1 MAKIGLILAIALG
14 IVFHL
19 YWQAGF
25 PYTHDG
31 ENHVARFADYAA
43 AIRQG
48 QIPPRIAPNIWSG
61 VGYPVFIFNYPLS
74 NILSLPLSALNVPYA
89 DSFKLLAVA
98 YVMIGGVGFWLWLS
112 HFLPQLSPRSKLV
125 GLLTWLSFP
134 FLIST
139 IYFRGNIGE
148 IAAYGLLP
156 WLFVGIELVRSNARW
171 SWLVVVAAT
180 ATFLLAHNISAVF
193 VWPLVLGYAFYRFN
207 EKWLWWKLWLVPSAL
222 GGLMTT
228 WFWLPALFEKQ
239 FTVLDSASN
248 NSAAV
253 AHAPTIWQLLSGAV
267 RFGFSYPGSLDTLS
281 FSLGITWL
289 VLLVGVFVYFQK
301 KTNNKANT
309 SLRFL
314 LWVTIVLIVLQVPP
328 LARIWNAPYLHFI
341 QFPWRLSLFLGL
353 PVAGLAAL
361 VWQHANTPIRYVVAT
376 MLILGFC
383 EVALLKPADYV
394 YKTSEDF
401 ASFPHSTTTQNEN
414 RPKTFVGL
422 HGEIPPYASIM
433 SGQGSVSIG
442 SWKGHVHTYEVLA
455 QSTVVIAEATIY
467 YPGWNVTAR
476 NLETQEVASLPVDT
490 TLHNGWLSYTLP
502 SGNYAVVSS
511 FTENTWP
518 RVGGDILSLIALA
531 GAVTIPTI
539 LGRRSKD

>member
-1 MAKIGLILAIALG
+1 MAKIGLILALAFG

-43 AIRQG
+43 AVRQG
-48 QIPPRIAPNIWSG
+48 QLPPRIAPNIWSG

-74 NILSLPLSALNVPYA
+74 NILSLPLSAVNLPYT
-89 DSFKLLAVA
+89 DSFKVLAVV
-98 YVMIGGVGFWLWLS
+98 YVLMGSVGIWLWLS
-112 HFLPQLSPRSKLV
+112 YFLPQLASRPKLV
-125 GLLTWLSFP
+125 GLLAWLSFP

-156 WLFVGIELVRSNARW
+156 WLFVGIELVKSKSKW
-171 SWLVVVAAT
+171 SWLVVIAAT

-193 VWPLVLGYAFYRFN
+193 VWPLALGYALYRFK
-207 EKWLWWKLWLVPSAL
+207 EKWLWWKLWLAPSAI
-222 GGLMTT
+222 GGLMTS
-228 WFWLPALFEKQ
+228 WFWFPALFEKQ

-253 AHAPTIWQLLSGAV
+253 THAPTIWQLLSRPL
-267 RFGFSYPGSLDTLS
+267 RFGFSYPGTVDTLS

-289 VLLVGVFVYFQK
+289 LLLVGIFIYFDK
-301 KTNNKANT
+301 KTNNSIRTA
-309 SLRFL
+309 LRFL
-314 LWVTIVLIVLQVPP
+314 IGATIVLIVLQVLP
-328 LARIWNAPYLHFI
+328 LARVWNAPYLHFI
-341 QFPWRLSLFLGL
+341 QFPWRLSMFLGL
-353 PVAGLAAL
+353 PVAGLAAA
-361 VWQHANTPIRYVVAT
+361 VWQSANFPLRYVVAT
-376 MLILGFC
+376 LMILSFW

-394 YKTSEDF
+394 YKSSEDF

-422 HGEIPPYASIM
+422 HGEVPPFASIM
-433 SGQGSVSIG
+433 SGQGVVRID
-442 SWKGHVHTYEVLA
+442 SWKGQEHRYEVSA
-455 QSTVVIAEATIY
+455 QTTLVITEATMY
-467 YPGWNVTAR
+467 YPGWNVTAQ
-476 NLETQEVASLPVDT
+476 NLETQDIMSVPIDT
-490 TLHNGWLSYTLP
+490 KLHNGWLSYTLP
-502 SGNYAVVSS
+502 SGNYAITSS

-518 RVGGDILSLIALA
+518 RLGGDILSLMAVI

-539 LGRRSKD
+539 LGRRAKD